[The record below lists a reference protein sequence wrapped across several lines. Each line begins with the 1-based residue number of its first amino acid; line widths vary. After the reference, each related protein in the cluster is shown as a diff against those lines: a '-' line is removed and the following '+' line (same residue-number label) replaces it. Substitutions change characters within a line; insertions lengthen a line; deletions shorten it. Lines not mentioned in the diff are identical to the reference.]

1 MNTTTKNTLGT
12 LAVAC
17 ATVMAAALP
26 MTAEA
31 ISWERFSG
39 LATAREQHRGVA
51 AVQVC
56 TGGGHIAVGAQ
67 TPTAGAPPN
76 TNFLIER
83 LDPNGN
89 FGWRYTYDSGRP
101 EQLAEVVE
109 YTDGTGFA
117 TVGTIDPTG
126 APAVS
131 ALTLSKIDCSGTMLW
146 HRSLGPTAGVNVAWD
161 LIRANTGNGVT
172 TFAGDLIALGE
183 YTPSA
188 GGPTVVRVARLR
200 NTGALIWMNDYVA
213 PGGISLKGRGIAEVD
228 TPTITDDLVVA
239 GGVGN
244 NASIFQINGDTG
256 AFICGSQ
263 LPGLGASQF
272 NDITRHGNAVI
283 APGFTAV
290 GETTAVGG
298 LPQIFVASYRSTT
311 CALQRQVH
319 WGAVAESETA
329 QAVTT
334 VRGTTFSTVPD
345 GQLLIVGNIKGPF
358 GGNPGSTD
366 AWAHLM
372 VPISLTPY
380 TAGGYTGQRY
390 GTQGAG
396 LAGVETAAGVIE
408 TATDAYFVGAS
419 SSAWAGADPLHAYT
433 ARISFNGMRTLC
445 SVPWTAP
452 ATLLTPN
459 GALNVA
465 PTATAPVGALNPLP
479 RTPLTAHGYCCAVG
493 P

>member
-1 MNTTTKNTLGT
+1 M
-12 LAVAC
+12 
-17 ATVMAAALP
+17 P

-31 ISWERFSG
+31 LSWERFSG
-39 LATAREQHRGVA
+39 LPTQREQHRGVA

-56 TGGGHIAVGAQ
+56 TGAGHIAVGAQ

-117 TVGTIDPTG
+117 VVGTIDPTG
-126 APAVS
+126 SPAVS
-131 ALTLSKIDCSGTMLW
+131 ALTLSKIDCNGNMLW
-146 HRSLGPTAGVNVAWD
+146 HRTLGPTTGVNVAWD

-172 TFAGDLIALGE
+172 TFAGDLIVVGE
-183 YTPSA
+183 FTPST

-200 NTGALIWMNDYVA
+200 NTGALIWMNHYVA
-213 PGGISLKGRGIAEVD
+213 AGGLSLKGRGIAEVD
-228 TPTITDDLVVA
+228 TPSITDDLVVG

-244 NASIFQINGDTG
+244 NGSIFQINGDTG

-263 LPGLGASQF
+263 LPGLGISQF

-283 APGFTAV
+283 APGFTVV
-290 GETTAVGG
+290 GETRNATSTG
-298 LPQIFVASYRSTT
+298 QIFVASYRSTT

-319 WGAVAESETA
+319 WGATTADESA

-334 VRGTTFSTVPD
+334 VRATTFTGVPD
-345 GQLLIVGNIKGPF
+345 GQLLIVGNMKGPF
-358 GGNPGSTD
+358 STNPGSTD
-366 AWAHLM
+366 AWSHLM
-372 VPISLTPY
+372 VPINLTPF
-380 TAGGYTGQRY
+380 TTGGYTGQRY

-396 LAGVETAAGVIE
+396 LAGIETAAGVIE
-408 TATDAYFVGAS
+408 TGTDAYFVGAS
-419 SSAWAGADPLHAYT
+419 TSAWAGADPQHAYT
-433 ARISFNGMRTLC
+433 ARISFNNMKTLC

-452 ATLLTPN
+452 ATFLTPN
-459 GALNVA
+459 TALTVT
-465 PTATAPVGALNPLP
+465 PTAVGPVSQLNPLT
-479 RTPLTAHGYCCAVG
+479 RTPLTTHGYCCAIG